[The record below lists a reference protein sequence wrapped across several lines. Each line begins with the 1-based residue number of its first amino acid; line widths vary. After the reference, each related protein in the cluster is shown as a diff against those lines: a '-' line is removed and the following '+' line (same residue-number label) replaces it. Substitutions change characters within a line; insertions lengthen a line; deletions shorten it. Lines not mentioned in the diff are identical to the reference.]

1 MTIRFQADAD
11 LNQNIIAGLLRREPF
26 IDLQTAETAGF
37 RRRDDPAVLRR
48 AAQDGRLLVS
58 HDRKTMPLHFAKFI
72 SNNIS
77 PGVLIVP
84 QRLSVRTAIEEL
96 LMVWS
101 GSEADKWVNRIC
113 ILPL

>member
-26 IDLQTAETAGF
+26 IDFQTAETADF
-37 RRRDDPAVLRR
+37 RSRDDPAVLRR

-84 QRLSVRTAIEEL
+84 QRLSIRTAIEEL

-101 GSEADKWVNRIC
+101 GSEADEWVNRIC

>member
-1 MTIRFQADAD
+1 VTIRFQADAD

-26 IDLQTAETAGF
+26 IDFQTAETAGF
-37 RRRDDPAVLRR
+37 RSRDDPAVLRR

-58 HDRKTMPLHFAKFI
+58 HDRKTMPLHFAIFI
-72 SNNIS
+72 SNNVS

-101 GSEADKWVNRIC
+101 GSEADEWVNRIC

>member
-26 IDLQTAETAGF
+26 IDFQTAETAGF
-37 RRRDDPAVLRR
+37 RSRDDPAVLRR

-58 HDRKTMPLHFAKFI
+58 HDRKTMPLHFAIFI
-72 SNNIS
+72 SNNVS

-101 GSEADKWVNRIC
+101 GSEADEWVNRIC